1 MTRPALVKTEQ
12 QRRRRRIETL
22 QGSFAAARGRSGPV
36 SLPTVRF
43 LGEMRPAEREP
54 ESAGELILAE
64 PTPSLPTFMTK
75 LRWTKTSNIG
85 RLPVYVAEC
94 QLGEYVVVM
103 DYDGWLLMSF
113 PPNSD
118 RRQPTWERGPFPTV
132 KTAKAAAQ
140 RHEDSK
146 LGPPVGTAAR
156 MKGAGPETP

>member
-1 MTRPALVKTEQ
+1 MTSSAPVKTEQ
-12 QRRRRRIETL
+12 QRRRIETL
-22 QGSFAAARGRSGPV
+22 RGSFAAARGRSGSV
-36 SLPTVRF
+36 SLASVQF
-43 LGEMRPAEREP
+43 LSERPAEREP

-75 LRWTKTSNIG
+75 LRWTKTGNIG
-85 RLPVYVAEC
+85 RWPVYVAEC